1 MSTAAPLSRAHGA
14 TGGLVAASQPRTR
27 PRTESVSTQDRLG
40 DGGLLVDMANGR
52 WEQKFLGDDFHLY
65 LANEAGVGVRALAK
79 QYGISKSVVAARIAR
94 VRKRLTADPWTKE
107 PRRRRRNQ
115 PGSETPSAD
124 SPAPARE
131 EVVPALQRA
140 YTYSDW
146 LDDRDF
152 AAGWITAEQLGRRR
166 APRQIRFVRL

>member
-1 MSTAAPLSRAHGA
+1 
-14 TGGLVAASQPRTR
+14 V
-27 PRTESVSTQDRLG
+27 
-40 DGGLLVDMANGR
+40 ANGR
-52 WEQKFLGDDFHLY
+52 WEQKFHGDDLDLF
-65 LANEAGVGVRALAK
+65 LANEAGAGVRALAK

-94 VRKRLTADPWTKE
+94 VRDQLNVDPWTEE
-107 PRRRRRNQ
+107 PRRRRRCQ
-115 PGSETPSAD
+115 PASEAPSAD

-152 AAGWITAEQLGRRR
+152 AAGRITAEQLGRRR
-166 APRQIRFVRL
+166 APRAIRFVRL